1 MSDDRVDPQRK
12 QRDQDNAWEA
22 CPGHGLLGAQP
33 GPNKI
38 GKKWK

>member
-1 MSDDRVDPQRK
+1 MNDDRVGQQRK

-22 CPGHGLLGAQP
+22 GPGQGLLGAQL
-33 GPNKI
+33 GPNKS

>member
-1 MSDDRVDPQRK
+1 MSDDRVDQQRK
-12 QRDQDNAWEA
+12 QRDQDNEWDAW
-22 CPGHGLLGAQP
+22 PGHGFLGAQL

>member
-1 MSDDRVDPQRK
+1 MSTDRVGQQRK
-12 QRDQDNAWEA
+12 QR
-22 CPGHGLLGAQP
+22 GHGLLGAQP

>member
-22 CPGHGLLGAQP
+22 WPGHGLLGAQL
-33 GPNKI
+33 GRSKN
-38 GKKWK
+38 GRKWK